1 MSAHASRDRPAPGEA
16 PAEVLS
22 DREYAVVRL
31 LADGLPVPEVGRRLG
46 LGEAALARHLSAV
59 LGKLAA
65 VTRTQAVDQAHRRG
79 LL

>member
-1 MSAHASRDRPAPGEA
+1 MSSRDCPERPAPGAA

-22 DREYAVVRL
+22 EREYAVVRL
-31 LADGLPVPEVGRRLG
+31 LADGVPVPDVGRRLG